1 MTAVRVGRRQRPAP
15 RTQEYVRDA
24 YRYVSPPMV
33 VHTAWSE
40 QLQRWLWMEC
50 HNEGVVEVHEE
61 RLTEMPVER
70 LMGIHERARRY
81 RARQVKDAAGEVR
94 KREVKVGMDAAQVEE
109 VKALLDDDA
118 ESAEFGN
125 SVPGSRKWCA
135 VARRLLGERYPFPD
149 RRIRQ
154 AQARE
159 PLPVGVAV

>member
-15 RTQEYVRDA
+15 RTQEYVRDT

-50 HNEGVVEVHEE
+50 LNEGVAEVHQE
-61 RLTEMPVER
+61 RMTEMPVEQLVR
-70 LMGIHERARRY
+70 IHERARRY
-81 RARQVKDAAGEVR
+81 RVGRAKDATGEVR
-94 KREVKVGMDAAQVEE
+94 RREVKVGMDVAQVEE
-109 VKALLDDDA
+109 VQALLGNEA
-118 ESAEFGN
+118 ESPEFGN

-149 RRIRQ
+149 PRIRQ
-154 AQARE
+154 AQARD
-159 PLPVGVAV
+159 PLHVEAGA